1 MPVMSDDCTHNLV
14 DENHIKCPQ
23 CRRFTPVSAGQIS
36 VNEDLQTDHDLMDRC
51 LKKLSPKERAS
62 IIALAEAE
70 KSVRYI
76 IAKLD
81 ISVSTVVYW
90 KRRFEETGDVERQ
103 PGSEKKLTE
112 ANEEDIV
119 SAAQSKPITT
129 EQEIAGEL

>member
-1 MPVMSDDCTHNLV
+1 MF
-14 DENHIKCPQ
+14 
-23 CRRFTPVSAGQIS
+23 RA
-36 VNEDLQTDHDLMDRC
+36 DRC

-103 PGSEKKLTE
+103 PGSGEKKKLTE

-129 EQEIAGEL
+129 EQGIAGEL

>member
-1 MPVMSDDCTHNLV
+1 MF
-14 DENHIKCPQ
+14 
-23 CRRFTPVSAGQIS
+23 RA
-36 VNEDLQTDHDLMDRC
+36 DRG
-51 LKKLSPKERAS
+51 LKKLIPKERAS

-76 IAKLD
+76 SAKLD

-103 PGSEKKLTE
+103 PGSGEKKLTE